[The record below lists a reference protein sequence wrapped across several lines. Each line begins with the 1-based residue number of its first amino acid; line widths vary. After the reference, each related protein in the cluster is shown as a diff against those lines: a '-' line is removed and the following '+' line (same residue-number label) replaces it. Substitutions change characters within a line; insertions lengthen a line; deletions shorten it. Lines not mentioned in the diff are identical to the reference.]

1 MQMKGSKRFGSGYR
15 TGVVDIH
22 AAWTYSELGE
32 LSSKIMRR
40 SSNDVRSFFV
50 V

>member
-1 MQMKGSKRFGSGYR
+1 MQMKGSKRLGSGYR
-15 TGVVDIH
+15 SGWSGVVNIH

-40 SSNDVRSFFV
+40 GSNGV
-50 V
+50 